1 MKELKSL
8 LKIVSD
14 SLKTLAQGVEV
25 IAGKVDEVAK
35 SQSRVKP
42 RMKKSSTASTTTK
55 VAKKPLR
62 KAINKKDIGSTTAA
76 DTVLTIIS
84 RSKKGVN
91 TATIKEKTGYNQKKV
106 ANIIYK
112 LKKQGRIKTAQKG
125 VYVKV

>member
-25 IAGKVDEVAK
+25 IAGKVDEVEK

-42 RMKKSSTASTTTK
+42 RIKRPSTAPATTK
-55 VAKKPLR
+55 VAKKPAS
-62 KAINKKDIGSTTAA
+62 KATNKKDIGSTTAA
-76 DTVLTIIS
+76 DTVLKIIS